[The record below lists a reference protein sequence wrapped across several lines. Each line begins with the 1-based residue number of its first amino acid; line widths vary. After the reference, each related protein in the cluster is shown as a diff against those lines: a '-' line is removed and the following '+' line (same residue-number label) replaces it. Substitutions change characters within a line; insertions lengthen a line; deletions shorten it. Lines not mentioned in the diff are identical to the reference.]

1 MLFVDRVL
9 LTRREMVCDRVL
21 DDLEQLHRGLGSS
34 DAVLVQQLHHQSY
47 KSKKKHYKICRYQL
61 YDENKKTKITKQV
74 PTVFIY
80 HSLRMNLC

>member
-61 YDENKKTKITKQV
+61 YDENKYRIHLPFITYESLLVEFKI
-74 PTVFIY
+74 
-80 HSLRMNLC
+80 